1 MKITVPDLLTFNG
14 GYVDAAGFV
23 ALQGL
28 FTAHVTGNFV
38 TIGASLV
45 QGSSG
50 ILAKLLALPV
60 FCLVVLLARYASQRL
75 TRLAATAPRSLL
87 AIKFLLLVVAAALAC
102 GWGPFLPGDH
112 VPLVV
117 TGMVLVAAMAIQN
130 VIHRVY
136 FPKAPPTTLMTGSTT
151 QVMIDLADLWRG
163 GLAPDAREAIKGRS
177 ATMAKSVGIFA
188 VGCAL
193 AALAYAGFGMRA
205 FVVPPVIAAI
215 TLLPRFRTAGRG

>member
-1 MKITVPDLLTFNG
+1 MKLAIPDFLTFNG
-14 GYVDAAGFV
+14 GYVDAAGFL

-45 QGSSG
+45 QGSSN
-50 ILAKLLALPV
+50 IVAKLLALPV
-60 FCLVVLLARYASQRL
+60 FCLVVLLVRYISQRYARSG
-75 TRLAATAPRSLL
+75 AAVPRALL
-87 AIKFLLLVVAAALAC
+87 ATKLLLLIVAAVMAC
-102 GWGPFLPGDH
+102 AWGPFPLGDH
-112 VPLVV
+112 VPSVV

-136 FPKAPPTTLMTGSTT
+136 FAKAPPTTLMTGSTT

-163 GLAPDAREAIKGRS
+163 DLAPDARAAIKARS
-177 ATMAKSVGIFA
+177 ATLARSVGIFA

-193 AALAYAGFGMRA
+193 AALAYAGVGVFA
-205 FVVPPVIAAI
+205 FVVPPMIAAL
-215 TLLPRFRTAGRG
+215 TLLPRFQSAT

>member
-1 MKITVPDLLTFNG
+1 MKITIPDLLTFNG

-45 QGSSG
+45 QGTSG
-50 ILAKLLALPV
+50 IVAKLLALPV
-60 FCLVVLLARYASQRL
+60 FCLIVLLTRYASQRYVRSGGNV
-75 TRLAATAPRSLL
+75 TRTLL
-87 AIKFLLLVVAAALAC
+87 AIKLLLLVVAAALAC
-102 GWGPFLPGDH
+102 WWGPFPLGDH
-112 VPLVV
+112 LPAIV

-163 GLAPDAREAIKGRS
+163 GLAPDAREAIKARS
-177 ATMAKSVGIFA
+177 AAMARSVGIFA

-193 AALAYAGFGMRA
+193 AALAYAGFGERA
-205 FVVPPVIAAI
+205 FVVPPMIAAL
-215 TLLPRFRTAGRG
+215 TLLPRFQRSAA

>member
-1 MKITVPDLLTFNG
+1 MKITIPDLLTFNG

-45 QGSSG
+45 QGTSG

-60 FCLVVLLARYASQRL
+60 FCLIVLLTRYASQRYARGGNV
-75 TRLAATAPRSLL
+75 TRALL
-87 AIKFLLLVVAAALAC
+87 AIKFLLLVVAASLAC
-102 GWGPFLPGDH
+102 WWGPFPLGDH
-112 VPLVV
+112 LPAIV

-163 GLAPDAREAIKGRS
+163 GLAPDAREAIKARS

-193 AALAYAGFGMRA
+193 AALAYAGFGARA
-205 FVVPPVIAAI
+205 FLVPPMIAAL
-215 TLLPRFRTAGRG
+215 TLLPRFQQSAG